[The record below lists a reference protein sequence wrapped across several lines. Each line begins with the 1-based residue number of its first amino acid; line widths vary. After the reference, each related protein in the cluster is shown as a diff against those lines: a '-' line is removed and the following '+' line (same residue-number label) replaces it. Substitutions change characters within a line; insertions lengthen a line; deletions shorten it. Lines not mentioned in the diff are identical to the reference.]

1 MIGRYW
7 LFLTRKYAFV
17 SLVLAPQ
24 ATRIAVEKARDVF
37 LRDSLDFYKRKN
49 ASWHKTTCF
58 VKGAAVTCL
67 VLPPGTPL
75 NNLEDQSIGLMFES
89 FDRSK
94 DLSKYC
100 THDIE
105 LNDGRECNRARLKV
119 SCGYN
124 GELLDP
130 FDLELVNG
138 K

>member
-1 MIGRYW
+1 M
-7 LFLTRKYAFV
+7 
-17 SLVLAPQ
+17 
-24 ATRIAVEKARDVF
+24 F
-37 LRDSLDFYKRKN
+37 LRDSFEFYKRKN

-58 VKGAAVTCL
+58 VDGAAVTCL

-75 NNLEDQSIGLMFES
+75 NNHEDRSIGLMFES

-105 LNDGRECNRARLKV
+105 LKDGIRTCDRARLKV
-119 SCGYN
+119 SCGSN

-130 FDLELVNG
+130 FDLESVNG